1 MSHEQELLLVR
12 HGQSTAN
19 ARGIWQGQMEFPLSE
34 EGRQQAVRAGQ
45 ALVGEDLRAVYAS
58 PLARAFET
66 AGIIARES
74 GFGGEVVPIPGLMER
89 HGGIL
94 EGHTWE
100 EQKQMNPDFAEKFLS
115 IPEEER
121 WSLAGAE
128 TDEEV
133 MSRFAKAIAGIRA
146 RHPDGGRI
154 VVVSH
159 GGAMRAFLRDLFG
172 PKTLPGTHR
181 TANASITRI
190 RWPDNGTAP
199 ELLDLASTRHLPHG
213 SATETTRAE

>member
-1 MSHEQELLLVR
+1 MPYEQELLLVR

-34 EGRQQAVRAGQ
+34 EGRRQAVRAGH
-45 ALVGEDLRAVYAS
+45 ALSDEDFRAIYAS

-66 AGIIARES
+66 AEIIARES
-74 GFGGEVVPIPGLMER
+74 GFGGGVVPIPGLMER

-94 EGHTWE
+94 EGHTWD
-100 EQKQMNPDFAEKFLS
+100 EQKERNPDFANQFLS

-121 WSLAGAE
+121 WALAGAE

-133 MSRFAKAIAGIRA
+133 MSRFEKAIAGIRV

-159 GGAMRAFLRDLFG
+159 GGSMRAFLRDLFG
-172 PKTLPGTHR
+172 PEILPGTHR

-190 RWPDNGTAP
+190 RWSDNETPP
-199 ELLDLASTRHLPHG
+199 ELVDLASTRHLPHG